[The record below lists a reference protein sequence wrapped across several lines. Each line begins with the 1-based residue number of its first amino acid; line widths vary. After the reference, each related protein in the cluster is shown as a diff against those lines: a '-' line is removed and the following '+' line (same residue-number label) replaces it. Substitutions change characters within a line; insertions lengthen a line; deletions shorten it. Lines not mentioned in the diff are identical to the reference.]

1 MIVVTLRNDPTSTQY
16 AMKILMKDKLPP
28 INTSEVLK
36 HKTPHSDFL
45 VNIIQIAEEEKRINI
60 LMEYMESRD
69 LNYYRKKA
77 GTFP

>member
-1 MIVVTLRNDPTSTQY
+1 MTLRNDPTSTLY

-28 INTSEVLK
+28 INTAMALNQQ
-36 HKTPHSDFL
+36 TPHSDFL

-77 GTFP
+77 GIF